1 MPSPYPVHRS
11 ATSAPGKIGRPP
23 LPRSPTGFC
32 LQASSATFPELAGAR
47 EVSMRKGNDYILKL
61 RPWSLSTFV
70 VALLV
75 VVLATATQ
83 EMFASFGMQLYF
95 AGFVPAILV
104 AGLMGGAPAGAFA
117 TIITVPIVW
126 WAFMPPYFEFAW
138 PTAD

>member
-1 MPSPYPVHRS
+1 
-11 ATSAPGKIGRPP
+11 
-23 LPRSPTGFC
+23 
-32 LQASSATFPELAGAR
+32 
-47 EVSMRKGNDYILKL
+47 MRKGNDYILKL

-138 PTAD
+138 PTADDYDSIAMFLLSSGLLVSFSQLYREALVILRK

>member
-1 MPSPYPVHRS
+1 
-11 ATSAPGKIGRPP
+11 
-23 LPRSPTGFC
+23 
-32 LQASSATFPELAGAR
+32 
-47 EVSMRKGNDYILKL
+47 MRKGNDYILKL

-117 TIITVPIVW
+117 PIITVPIVW

-138 PTAD
+138 PTADDYDSIAMFLLSSGLLVSFSQLYREALVILRK